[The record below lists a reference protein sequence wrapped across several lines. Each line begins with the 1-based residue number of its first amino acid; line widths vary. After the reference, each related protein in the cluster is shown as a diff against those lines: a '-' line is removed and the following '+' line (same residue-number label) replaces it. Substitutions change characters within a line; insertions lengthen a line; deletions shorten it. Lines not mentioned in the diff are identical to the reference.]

1 MKKPGP
7 SSFEATYPAITR
19 WVKEFG
25 RIEIGQDDFMDN
37 FVKAIDRGGMPW
49 GGKSEYKSIDEAL
62 LDMEKGIKA
71 LLEDQSLDKRASPK
85 RRLSKRSAQKA
96 GKPPSRAGKEQHRS
110 KEEQKIVNKVEKLDE
125 ITEGL
130 RQGKDFPVTRLTLG

>member
-25 RIEIGQDDFMDN
+25 RIEIGQDDYMDN

-71 LLEDQSLDKRASPK
+71 FLEDQSLDKRASPK
-85 RRLSKRSAQKA
+85 RRPSKQSAKQA
-96 GKPPSRAGKEQHRS
+96 GKPPSRAGKETLSRS
-110 KEEQKIVNKVEKLDE
+110 SWE
-125 ITEGL
+125 T
-130 RQGKDFPVTRLTLG
+130 TARLCFCGSWLSRASDRWLN